1 MRFLQIISAWFAV
14 IAVVLGIS
22 YWTELPK
29 YRFEQAAIEVGK
41 QLPGSR
47 LISSFKSGDLVSPVS
62 WFWPATTTWNFA
74 VPDRVMGDR
83 FYTITLVYGE
93 KEPIVYLVDADCKDH
108 EFTWYDIDEP
118 ASALPARDL
127 FGEPV
132 LAPSGET
139 YRRSKSQL
147 DPPPGWMRELCDT
160 DWTVDRKA
168 ASQ

>member
-1 MRFLQIISAWFAV
+1 MVCYNWRI
-14 IAVVLGIS
+14 LGIS

-29 YRFEQAAIEVGK
+29 YRFEQAAIEVRK
-41 QLPGSR
+41 RLAGSR
-47 LISSFKSGDLVSPVS
+47 LISSFKSADLASPIS

-74 VPDRVMGDR
+74 VPDRLMGDR

-108 EFTWYDIDEP
+108 EFTWYDLDEP

-139 YRRSKSQL
+139 YRRSKWQL
-147 DPPPGWMRELCDT
+147 DPPPGWMQEFCDT
-160 DWTVDRKA
+160 DWTVERKA